1 MSEPETPAAEGAR
14 HDAVIHRVVA
24 ELAHPQL
31 MPHACWREGFPV
43 PMPALDALAEAMGLL
58 RALLFP
64 GYFGPS
70 DVRAGNLSFHAGIM
84 LDRAYALL
92 SEQIK
97 RGLCFECGELSR
109 SVGGACA
116 ERAQHLAAAFLER
129 RPAVRQLLMSDAQAA
144 YEGDPAARSPGEVIF
159 CYPSLKAM
167 TNHRVAHELHRL
179 GVGLIPRIISE
190 SAHSETGIDIH
201 PGAEIGERFFMDHG
215 TGIVIGETCV
225 IGRNVRLYQGVT
237 LGAKS
242 FPLDENGRPI
252 KGIARHPIVEDDVI
266 IYSGATVLGR
276 VTIGRGSVIG
286 GNVWLTRGVPPRSRL
301 LQGIPREN
309 GFENGGGI

>member
-1 MSEPETPAAEGAR
+1 MNEPDAPVVNGAR
-14 HDAVIHRVVA
+14 HDEVIHRVVA
-24 ELAHPQL
+24 ELSQPKL
-31 MPHACWREGFPV
+31 TPHTCWREGYPV

-70 DVRAGNLSFHAGIM
+70 DVRAGNLAFHAGIM
-84 LDRAYALL
+84 LDRVYALL
-92 SEQIK
+92 SEQIR
-97 RGLCFECGELSR
+97 RGLCFECGELTQRVCGECEQHS
-109 SVGGACA
+109 
-116 ERAQHLAAAFLER
+116 QHLAMAFLER
-129 RPAVRQLLMSDAQAA
+129 IPALRRLLLSDVQAA

-215 TGIVIGETCV
+215 TGIVIGETCL

-242 FPLDENGRPI
+242 FPLDEHGRPI
-252 KGIARHPIVEDDVI
+252 KGIARHPVVEDDVI
-266 IYSGATVLGR
+266 VYSGATILGR
-276 VTIGRGSVIG
+276 VTIGQGSVIG
-286 GNVWLTRGVPPRSRL
+286 GNVWLTHGVPPHSRL
-301 LQGIPREN
+301 LQGKPREN